1 MDAVSNLIRLARPE
15 GQVDKRCLLAGRAV
29 IDHPTRVPGE
39 VPFHLLLEGACTL
52 ELADR
57 ALELEAGDVVLLPRG
72 QAHIITGGTGRR
84 RMVLEES
91 GAAFTTAR
99 TAGSGSEID
108 LFSGHYTFNP
118 GAGDILF
125 ASLPDVVHVE
135 LGAQVNERARI
146 LSALMRGEA
155 DEAGSGTAVILSS
168 LCDVLL
174 AMALRATSTRRPY
187 AQAPWTALDDARLR
201 VVTDAVLQDPGHD
214 WTVVELAALA
224 TMSRATFI
232 RHFTHK
238 AGMTVGDF
246 LTKARMMTAAEL
258 LTQTNH
264 PVSVVAGMVG
274 YRSES
279 AFGRAFR
286 LATSCT
292 PARFRRQTIRPRLAG
307 GV

>member
-1 MDAVSNLIRLARPE
+1 MDAVSCLIRLARLE
-15 GQVDKRCLLAGRAV
+15 GQVDKRCLLTGRAV
-29 IDHPTRVPGE
+29 LDQSNRAPGE
-39 VPFHLLLEGACTL
+39 VPFHLLLKGTCSL

-57 ALELEAGDVVLLPRG
+57 ALELAAGDVVLLPRG
-72 QAHIITGGTGRR
+72 QAHVIRGGTGPRR
-84 RMVLEES
+84 VVVEES
-91 GAAFTTAR
+91 GTAFTTAR
-99 TAGSGSEID
+99 TVGGGCEID
-108 LFSGHYTFNP
+108 LFCGHYRFNP

-135 LGAQVNERARI
+135 LGQAASEQTRI

-155 DEAGSGTAVILSS
+155 DEAGSGTAVILSA
-168 LCDVLL
+168 LCEVLL
-174 AMALRATSTRRPY
+174 AMALRATSTRRPHGP
-187 AQAPWTALDDARLR
+187 APWTALDDARLR
-201 VVTDAVLQDPGHD
+201 DVTDAVLQNPGHG

-238 AGMTVGDF
+238 SGMTVGDF
-246 LTKARMMTAAEL
+246 LSKARMMTAAEL
-258 LTQTNH
+258 LTRTDH

-286 LATSCT
+286 LATACT

-307 GV
+307 GG